1 MRTQKAAGTQW
12 FRRQR
17 QTRPRSGFCCCTA
30 KDRPLRAESFQDSES
45 APLHEKSRLHY
56 PGVMQ
61 QTCTRK
67 KPPEPIRFPAA
78 LEGIIELT
86 CEAGD

>member
-1 MRTQKAAGTQW
+1 MVPAAEADSAAV
-12 FRRQR
+12 RLLLLY
-17 QTRPRSGFCCCTA
+17 S